1 MALKTIYLEGFGL
14 MDVPAELTGKELSVY
29 ASREARKRRAEE
41 SAAEVAQ
48 QAQKKP
54 EPSTMQQA
62 AGFAAGL
69 PAGLA
74 SGLIGSTLEGIGGL
88 TGIRPVEEAGASF
101 NEWVQE
107 KLKQAVGEEAAA
119 SGASQVGQTIG
130 GIASFFTPG
139 VAAKVLGGAGKL
151 AKVAPYLSIAMSGIQ
166 GAGEQVERMRQQ
178 EAQGEQ
184 IDPLMRQ
191 LYAAGAGA
199 GTALLENIPISGLA
213 KYTPL
218 KRVLGD
224 IPVSAEAG
232 AFTRAMDAGA
242 GTILGRALG
251 TGAGE
256 AATEVSQNALQN
268 IIERQY
274 NEQRGILEGS
284 TESAVGGF
292 LAGAALQGGADLYR
306 DVYLNRKKFEGDV
319 KALRGQLSEEQL
331 PLLPAGKR
339 KAVQIRGK
347 DISTVLGEEDIAEA
361 EAAFSKVASPQGV
374 PLLPP
379 GKFASDEEA
388 RRKIDEEIEAAKV
401 YGPTPDLSYATPEAM
416 ARIEELRAKEQA
428 DNEAIIKQREQDIA
442 ALPDFPSYLPD
453 PNVTPISEWPKPQV
467 KLFDQYLSKFSPEQ
481 AKLIESFSPEEMDSF
496 IERGVK
502 RKTESEQQLQKIR
515 EEQAARIA
523 ASRRADIEQADAIT
537 LSRFAEDYQKQE
549 AEAAR
554 AKREEELSKAAAGRA
569 EEAAIKNLYAREE
582 FDKFVADRI
591 AAKSKIE
598 ESQRV
603 AGELAK
609 TKFGKPLGELKDSQK
624 IQLASE
630 IDAISKEA
638 SFRTEVNKEIPEL
651 GDPIYKLQNR
661 VSVNFFGTQYK
672 NLPEAKQ
679 GIVNS
684 AIERGEGRTVLGEEL
699 LEERDFDKYKRLYNR
714 DDFRAVNK
722 EMRSFVRD
730 ESGFIP
736 VTKDSLYS
744 AVKSVSED
752 PTSTIKPNRM
762 ASNAMFKHMLDRG
775 VIVDIDGK
783 TYLNE
788 EATGPRYQLPVSNN
802 PNIESQQSAFKAE
815 EAKVTVGPK
824 MRDALER
831 RGLSDVFTLGIVE
844 KIEDTPALGKYL
856 NRVIQIAAAPE
867 GKVRSIDEMISSM
880 DHEIVHGMRA
890 AGLFTDAEWNLLTT
904 DFNANL
910 LDDKQ
915 KEAYTRI
922 YKAQGMSDQAIQE
935 ALNEEAVA
943 MKAAQLNNVDP
954 KRLDPKSLSLINKVR
969 FYLEFGRNS
978 AALGYNSAEDVL
990 AAIKSGE
997 IGKRGFTSEFEK
1009 VGGKAKRV
1017 GRQEISIASEA
1028 DKSSGVETKVYG
1040 EEDEEGI
1047 TDEKYKQALSGL
1059 ASKFDRKT
1067 PVKSPR
1073 QYLIQEM
1080 DVAPEDVDSL
1090 VKGMIKN
1097 KDLVKVG
1104 GALYIS
1110 DRARKGI
1117 SENPPTESSS
1127 PMYEIPR
1134 AGEVQSETADKS
1146 REFLLDKEQMKNA
1159 TPEQRA
1165 MISSDINRWI
1175 NARGSSLY
1183 HFTSP
1188 SSALKIID
1196 SGMIKEGS
1204 GVGISLARVPTIFS
1218 EGLSPSDSPVAFVVD
1233 GRLIESR
1240 PFVEGFY
1247 TGAKVQYSGGIP
1259 RVVGKKGPSISYET
1273 TWPKSKSYFE
1283 FEQRTIGKNKSLI
1296 PSSSIVGIMY
1306 DPNYMTDQ
1314 QVEQIREAATKRGIP
1329 VKEYATGAGGTKKS
1343 GRTVSRAKVSKAEAG
1358 SPLFQLP
1365 GVSNERAKQD
1375 VLFNPQGPSATKP
1388 FFTKKSAKNPL
1399 EEASDL
1405 IKGNFSSFRQKLID
1419 RYDPVR
1425 LMAIE
1430 AYSKTGD
1437 KKYLSAAEGSYHAL
1451 LFSDKA
1457 QDMALAGLEN
1467 GGFTT
1472 EGSIILAADNEKI
1485 APLKI
1490 FQSLREK
1497 GKLDAFFNFAY
1508 AKRYKALKE
1517 NGKDPG
1523 GVISEADVEREYK
1536 RWENDNDINTAIDNF
1551 KAYNDNLVDMLRKSG
1566 FISAGEA
1573 KAWKSAF
1580 YIPFYRIPTVMEGD
1594 VDTGEVDIPRLSS
1607 QITNL
1612 SNPKGL
1618 TGRDLPVNDAIEN
1631 VIANTYY
1638 VIGTAAKNF
1647 AARKVARDGVIT
1659 GYMKEIEKPGD
1670 AQQGY
1675 KVITVR
1681 EGGIKKHYEVKDAL
1695 LHDAVAKSG
1704 FPVQDVLRGMGWF
1717 TEKLRRGTTLSPTF
1731 IVRNTLRDAIQS
1743 WILGQYG
1750 STFLPPFKEITK
1762 GIQMAYQNSPE
1773 FKALKSAGISSS
1785 GLRKKT
1791 LQETAKEMRRKIG
1804 EEQQGVLAQIGEIFN
1819 KGIEVLERG
1828 SEISEASTR
1837 TKVYQDVL
1845 AKTGDRAEALF
1856 AAMETINFSRKG
1868 SSRGLQIGM
1877 ALLPFFNARIQG
1889 MDVFYRTMKGEK
1901 MMPNQMSA
1909 DMKKA
1914 ATLRFGY
1921 FVGLSMLYAAYM
1933 ANHPAWENATDE
1945 EKDGNIFLPVDFIPG
1960 IKEGTVLKFPIPQEL
1975 GLVAKMPAERI
1986 VTMIKG
1992 RSDGGELIDALQ
2004 RAVFDTLSFNPIPQV
2019 FLPGIEAIANFDF
2032 YSQRPIVNQ
2041 YLASLLPEEQFTEYS
2056 TGVAKAAGRAME
2068 ETAFPVSPVMVDHLI
2083 RGYFGTIGA
2092 YSADILGRLI
2102 EEGSDAPV
2110 PERMRFSEPYLLP
2123 VIGPLFKSAEGKK
2136 MVEDLYMIDEAAKMA
2151 ASTLKAYSENG
2162 RELSEAK
2169 EDELYQLA
2177 EIGEEVRP
2185 VIEQIRELNRQKRAI
2200 QSDTEMSS
2208 SEKRDELN
2216 EIQKEIVSLAAE
2228 VNDLKKQ
2235 IPIRLRK

>member
-1 MALKTIYLEGFGL
+1 MATKVIYLRGYGY
-14 MDVPAELTGKELSVY
+14 MDVPAELTGQELSKY
-29 ASREARKRRAEE
+29 AREKAGMSMAAPATQAPQEEEKKPDVPLYKRLTALHLGMPAGALSGFA
-41 SAAEVAQ
+41 SAA
-48 QAQKKP
+48 
-54 EPSTMQQA
+54 
-62 AGFAAGL
+62 
-69 PAGLA
+69 
-74 SGLIGSTLEGIGGL
+74 EGIGGV
-88 TGIRPVEEAGASF
+88 TGIRPVEEAGARAK
-101 NEWVQE
+101 ELIQE
-107 KLKQAVGEEAAA
+107 GLNWAVGEEAAK
-119 SGASQVGQTIG
+119 STLGQVGQTAG
-130 GIASFFTPG
+130 GIASFFGPG
-139 VAAKVLGGAGKL
+139 LALRALGGAGIAARL
-151 AKVAPYLSIAMSGIQ
+151 APYVSTAMSAAQ

-199 GTALLENIPISGLA
+199 GTALLENIPIERLA

-554 AKREEELSKAAAGRA
+554 VKREEELSKAAAGRA

-603 AGELAK
+603 AAELAQ
-609 TKFGKPLGELKDSQK
+609 TKFGKPLSELKDSQK

-661 VSVNFFGTQYK
+661 VAVNFFGTQYK

-679 GIVNS
+679 GMVNS

-699 LEERDFDKYKRLYNR
+699 LEEKDFDKYKRLYNR

-722 EMRSFVRD
+722 EVRSFARD

-775 VIVDIDGK
+775 VIVGIDGK

-802 PNIESQQSAFKAE
+802 PNIDSQQKAFNAE
-815 EAKVTVGPK
+815 EAKVTVAPK

-831 RGLSDVFTLGIVE
+831 RGLSDVFTLGIVG
-844 KIEDTPALGKYL
+844 KIDETPALGKYL

-915 KEAYTRI
+915 KEEYTRI

-997 IGKRGFTSEFEK
+997 IGKRGFSSEFEK
-1009 VGGKAKRV
+1009 VGGKTKRV
-1017 GRQEISIASEA
+1017 GRQEMSITSEA
-1028 DKSSGVETKVYG
+1028 DKPSGVETKVYG
-1040 EEDEEGI
+1040 EEDEEGV

-1073 QYLIQEM
+1073 QYLIQQM
-1080 DVAPEDVDSL
+1080 DVAPEDVDAL

-1110 DRARKGI
+1110 DRARNGI
-1117 SENPPTESSS
+1117 STEALATPSGSPVKAPPESVSGA
-1127 PMYEIPR
+1127 
-1134 AGEVQSETADKS
+1134 AGELTFKTAK
-1146 REFLLDKEQMKNA
+1146 
-1159 TPEQRA
+1159 
-1165 MISSDINRWI
+1165 
-1175 NARGSSLY
+1175 GSVYS
-1183 HFTSP
+1183 F
-1188 SSALKIID
+1188 A
-1196 SGMIKEGS
+1196 
-1204 GVGISLARVPTIFS
+1204 
-1218 EGLSPSDSPVAFVVD
+1218 D
-1233 GRLIESR
+1233 GKTKR
-1240 PFVEGFY
+1240 
-1247 TGAKVQYSGGIP
+1247 
-1259 RVVGKKGPSISYET
+1259 
-1273 TWPKSKSYFE
+1273 
-1283 FEQRTIGKNKSLI
+1283 NKSLHEFHD
-1296 PSSSIVGIMY
+1296 PKDVGEKPTSGLTVFLSPVDARKIGFWQAS
-1306 DPNYMTDQ
+1306 NGQ
-1314 QVEQIREAATKRGIP
+1314 AKQVEIKGNEVVASSLHP
-1329 VKEYATGAGGTKKS
+1329 LTGARRVDERINIAS
-1343 GRTVSRAKVSKAEAG
+1343 RTPAINL
-1358 SPLFQLP
+1358 SPLELWGQSSDGAWKRTHP
-1365 GVSNERAKQD
+1365 GNPITEITQPKGKAKPPAGRMQISQAKEESAKQD
-1375 VLFNPQGPSATKP
+1375 VLSNPQGPSATKP

-1647 AARKVARDGVIT
+1647 AARKVARDGVVT
-1659 GYMKEIEKPGD
+1659 GYMKEVEKPGD

-1681 EGGIKKHYEVKDAL
+1681 EGGVKKHYEVKDAL
-1695 LHDAVAKSG
+1695 LHDAVARSG

-1762 GIQMAYQNSPE
+1762 GIQMAYSNSPE
-1773 FKALKSAGISSS
+1773 FKALKAAGISSS

-1791 LQETAKEMRRKIG
+1791 LQETAREMRRKIG
-1804 EEQQGVLAQIGEIFN
+1804 EEQKGILAQLRDTFN

-1889 MDVFYRTMKGEK
+1889 MDVFYRTIKGEK

-1909 DMKKA
+1909 DMKNA
-1914 ATLRFGY
+1914 AVTRYMY
-1921 FVGLSMLYAAYM
+1921 FCALSALYALYM
-1933 ANHPAWENATDE
+1933 SNHPAWENATDE

-1975 GLVAKMPAERI
+1975 GLISKMPAERI
-1986 VTMIKG
+1986 VTWIKG
-1992 RSDGGELIDALQ
+1992 RSDGGDLIDSLQ

-2032 YSQRPIVNQ
+2032 YSQRPIENQ
-2041 YLASLLPEEQFTEYS
+2041 YLASLLPEERYTEYT
-2056 TGVAKAAGRAME
+2056 TGVAKAIGRATE
-2068 ETAFPVSPVMVDHLI
+2068 ETAVAVSPVMVDHLI

-2102 EEGSDAPV
+2102 EEGSDAPA

-2185 VIEQIRELNRQKRAI
+2185 VIDQIRELNRQKRAI
-2200 QSDTEMSS
+2200 QTDTEMSS
-2208 SEKRDELN
+2208 GEKRDELN

-2235 IPIRLRK
+2235 VPIRLRK

>member
-1 MALKTIYLEGFGL
+1 MATKVIYLRGYGYME
-14 MDVPAELTGKELSVY
+14 VPAELTGQELSKY
-29 ASREARKRRAEE
+29 AKERAGVSMTAPEAEAPKEE
-41 SAAEVAQ
+41 
-48 QAQKKP
+48 KKP

-62 AGFAAGL
+62 AGFVAGL

-74 SGLIGSTLEGIGGL
+74 SGLVGSTLEGIGGL
-88 TGIRPVEEAGASF
+88 TGIRPIEEAGASF

-151 AKVAPYLSIAMSGIQ
+151 AKVAPYLSTAMSGIQ
-166 GAGEQVERMRQQ
+166 GAGEQVERMRRQ
-178 EAQGEQ
+178 EAEGQQ

-274 NEQRGILEGS
+274 NEQRGVLEGS

-319 KALRGQLSEEQL
+319 KALREKLQGEA
-331 PLLPAGKR
+331 PAIP
-339 KAVQIRGK
+339 V
-347 DISTVLGEEDIAEA
+347 GEEDVLQVVNGQISVAKGLKRQRQEREA
-361 EAAFSKVASPQGV
+361 TESALSKVASPQGV

-388 RRKIDEEIEAAKV
+388 RRQIDEEIEAAKV
-401 YGPTPDLSYATPEAM
+401 YGPTPDLSYNTPEAM

-428 DNEAIIKQREQDIA
+428 DNEAIVKQREQDIA

-481 AKLIESFSPEEMDSF
+481 TKLIESFSPEEMDSF

-523 ASRRADIEQADAIT
+523 ASRRVDIEQADAIT
-537 LSRFAEDYQKQE
+537 LSRLAEDYQKQE

-609 TKFGKPLGELKDSQK
+609 TKFGKPLSELKDSQK

-630 IDAISKEA
+630 IDAVSKEA

-699 LEERDFDKYKRLYNR
+699 LEEKDFDKYKRLYNR

-722 EMRSFVRD
+722 EVRSFVRD

-802 PNIESQQSAFKAE
+802 PNIESQQKAFNPEQEKD
-815 EAKVTVGPK
+815 TVGVAI
-824 MRDALER
+824 RDALER
-831 RGLSDVFTLGIVE
+831 RGVPDLFAVGIVG
-844 KIEDTPALGKYL
+844 KIEDTPALGRYL

-915 KEAYTRI
+915 KEEYTRI

-1009 VGGKAKRV
+1009 VGGKATRV
-1017 GRQEISIASEA
+1017 GRQEMSITSEA
-1028 DKSSGVETKVYG
+1028 DKPSGVETKVYG
-1040 EEDEEGI
+1040 EEDEEGV

-1110 DRARKGI
+1110 DKARKGI
-1117 SENPPTESSS
+1117 PTEA
-1127 PMYEIPR
+1127 PAAPR
-1134 AGEVQSETADKS
+1134 AASE
-1146 REFLLDKEQMKNA
+1146 
-1159 TPEQRA
+1159 
-1165 MISSDINRWI
+1165 
-1175 NARGSSLY
+1175 
-1183 HFTSP
+1183 
-1188 SSALKIID
+1188 
-1196 SGMIKEGS
+1196 
-1204 GVGISLARVPTIFS
+1204 
-1218 EGLSPSDSPVAFVVD
+1218 
-1233 GRLIESR
+1233 
-1240 PFVEGFY
+1240 
-1247 TGAKVQYSGGIP
+1247 
-1259 RVVGKKGPSISYET
+1259 
-1273 TWPKSKSYFE
+1273 
-1283 FEQRTIGKNKSLI
+1283 
-1296 PSSSIVGIMY
+1296 
-1306 DPNYMTDQ
+1306 
-1314 QVEQIREAATKRGIP
+1314 P
-1329 VKEYATGAGGTKKS
+1329 VKPTPAGKMEIAPTGTEK
-1343 GRTVSRAKVSKAEAG
+1343 
-1358 SPLFQLP
+1358 
-1365 GVSNERAKQD
+1365 AKQD
-1375 VLFNPQGPSATKP
+1375 VLSNPQGPSATKP
-1388 FFTKKSAKNPL
+1388 FFTKRSAKNPL

-1405 IKGNFSSFRQKLID
+1405 IKGNFSSFRQKLVD

-1508 AKRYKALKE
+1508 AKRYKALKG

-1536 RWENDNDINTAIDNF
+1536 RWENDSDINTAIDNF

-1638 VIGTAAKNF
+1638 VIGTAAKSF
-1647 AARKVARDGVIT
+1647 AARKVARDGVVT

-1681 EGGIKKHYEVKDAL
+1681 EGGAKKHYEVKDAL
-1695 LHDAVAKSG
+1695 LHDAVANSG

-1804 EEQQGVLAQIGEIFN
+1804 EEQQGVLAQLGGIFN

-1909 DMKKA
+1909 DMKGA
-1914 ATLRFGY
+1914 AVTRFMY
-1921 FVGLSMLYAAYM
+1921 FSALSALYALYM
-1933 ANHPAWENATDE
+1933 SNHPAWENATDE

-1986 VTMIKG
+1986 VTMIMG
-1992 RSDGGELIDALQ
+1992 RSDGGELIDSLQ

-2136 MVEDLYMIDEAAKMA
+2136 MVEDLYMIDDAAKMA

>member
-1 MALKTIYLEGFGL
+1 MANKLIYLRGYGYME
-14 MDVPAELTGKELSVY
+14 VPAELTGQELSKY
-29 ASREARKRRAEE
+29 ATEQARKSMATSVVQAPREE
-41 SAAEVAQ
+41 E
-48 QAQKKP
+48 KKP

-151 AKVAPYLSIAMSGIQ
+151 VKAAPYLSTAMSGIQ

-218 KRVLGD
+218 RRVLGD

-319 KALRGQLSEEQL
+319 KALRAQAPKEQL
-331 PLLPAGKR
+331 PFLPTGEET
-339 KAVQIRGK
+339 AVQVRGE
-347 DISTVLGEEDIAEA
+347 DISLVEGARPRREKMAST
-361 EAAFSKVASPQGV
+361 EAALSRVGSPQGV

-379 GKFASDEEA
+379 SDEQAYA
-388 RRKIDEEIEAAKV
+388 RIERLRQEQEESNKLAADIFTRSELEKM
-401 YGPTPDLSYATPEAM
+401 GPKGVAGLLPAGDYSDLSPDAM
-416 ARIEELRAKEQA
+416 VRIEELRAKQQA
-428 DNEAIIKQREQDIA
+428 DNEAIAKQREQDIA
-442 ALPDFPSYLPD
+442 ALPEYPSYLPD
-453 PNVTPISEWPKPQV
+453 PNKKPISEWPKLQV
-467 KLFDQYLSKFSPEQ
+467 NLFDQYLNRFTPEQ
-481 AKLIESFSPEEMDSF
+481 TKLLESLAPEELSSLVS
-496 IERGVK
+496 RGVG
-502 RKTESEQQLQKIR
+502 RKAESERLLR
-515 EEQAARIA
+515 EEREKSAAALA
-523 ASRRADIEQADAIT
+523 ASRKADIEQADAIT
-537 LSRFAEDYQKQE
+537 LSRLAEGYRQADL
-549 AEAAR
+549 AET
-554 AKREEELSKAAAGRA
+554 
-569 EEAAIKNLYAREE
+569 AAIRDMYAKESAETAAIQNLYARES
-582 FDKFVADRI
+582 FDRFLADRVSNKIKIDENFGI
-591 AAKSKIE
+591 ASD
-598 ESQRV
+598 
-603 AGELAK
+603 LARSEFK
-609 TKFGKPLGELKDSQK
+609 KPLGKLNDSER
-624 IQLASE
+624 IQLGELIDVRKAEVESKSKAFSE
-630 IDAISKEA
+630 EA
-638 SFRTEVNKEIPEL
+638 AFRSEVNQELPEL
-651 GDPIYKLQNR
+651 GDPVEKLKNR
-661 VSVNFFGTQYK
+661 VAFDSYGTQFSQ
-672 NLPEAKQ
+672 LTRQKQ
-679 GIVNS
+679 RDVS
-684 AIERGEGRTVLGEEL
+684 RKVAQGEGKQVSPEEIA
-699 LEERDFDKYKRLYNR
+699 EEQDFKGKEDLYNR
-714 DDFRAVNK
+714 EGFRSVQRNLKSIARDQNGMIPLDVDKVHSAIK
-722 EMRSFVRD
+722 EASKTAGIIFK
-730 ESGFIP
+730 G
-736 VTKDSLYS
+736 TKGTAKTML
-744 AVKSVSED
+744 
-752 PTSTIKPNRM
+752 N
-762 ASNAMFKHMLDRG
+762 HMVDRG
-775 VIVDIDGK
+775 NAIEIGGNLF
-783 TYLNE
+783 LNE
-788 EATGPRYQLPVSNN
+788 DVPGPRYQLPISNN
-802 PNIESQQSAFKAE
+802 PDIESQQRAFNAE
-815 EAKVTVGPK
+815 EAKIKIGPQ
-824 MRDALER
+824 MRDALGR
-831 RGLSDVFTLGIVE
+831 RGLGDVFTLGIVE
-844 KIEDTPALGKYL
+844 KIDNTPALGNYL

-867 GKVRSIDEMISSM
+867 GRVRSIDEMISSM

-915 KEAYTRI
+915 KEEYTRI

-1009 VGGKAKRV
+1009 VGGKATRV
-1017 GRQEISIASEA
+1017 GRQEISISSEA
-1028 DKSSGVETKVYG
+1028 DKASGVETKVYG
-1040 EEDEEGI
+1040 EEDEEGV

-1080 DVAPEDVDSL
+1080 DVAPEDVDAL
-1090 VKGMIKN
+1090 VRGMIKN

-1110 DRARKGI
+1110 DKARKGM
-1117 SENPPTESSS
+1117 STEA
-1127 PMYEIPR
+1127 PVTPK
-1134 AGEVQSETADKS
+1134 V
-1146 REFLLDKEQMKNA
+1146 
-1159 TPEQRA
+1159 TPEPA
-1165 MISSDINRWI
+1165 KPVPAGKLEI
-1175 NARGSSLY
+1175 A
-1183 HFTSP
+1183 P
-1188 SSALKIID
+1188 S
-1196 SGMIKEGS
+1196 
-1204 GVGISLARVPTIFS
+1204 
-1218 EGLSPSDSPVAFVVD
+1218 
-1233 GRLIESR
+1233 
-1240 PFVEGFY
+1240 
-1247 TGAKVQYSGGIP
+1247 GAEK
-1259 RVVGKKGPSISYET
+1259 
-1273 TWPKSKSYFE
+1273 
-1283 FEQRTIGKNKSLI
+1283 
-1296 PSSSIVGIMY
+1296 
-1306 DPNYMTDQ
+1306 
-1314 QVEQIREAATKRGIP
+1314 
-1329 VKEYATGAGGTKKS
+1329 
-1343 GRTVSRAKVSKAEAG
+1343 
-1358 SPLFQLP
+1358 
-1365 GVSNERAKQD
+1365 AKQD
-1375 VLFNPQGPSATKP
+1375 VLFNPQGPGVTKP

-1405 IKGNFSSFRQKLID
+1405 IKGNFSSFRQKLVD

-1536 RWENDNDINTAIDNF
+1536 RWENDNDINTAINNF

-1647 AARKVARDGVIT
+1647 AARKVARDGVVT

-1681 EGGIKKHYEVKDAL
+1681 EGGVKKHYEVKDAL
-1695 LHDAVAKSG
+1695 LHDAVARSG

-1731 IVRNTLRDAIQS
+1731 IVRNTLRDAVQS

-1762 GIQMAYQNSPE
+1762 GIQMAYSNSPE
-1773 FKALKSAGISSS
+1773 FKALKAAGISSS

-1791 LQETAKEMRRKIG
+1791 LQETAREMRRKIG
-1804 EEQQGVLAQIGEIFN
+1804 EEQKGVLAQLRDTFN

-1889 MDVFYRTMKGEK
+1889 MDVFYRTIKGEK

-1986 VTMIKG
+1986 VTMIMG

-2004 RAVFDTLSFNPIPQV
+2004 RAVFDTLSFNPIPQA

-2032 YSQRPIVNQ
+2032 YSQRPIENQ
-2041 YLASLLPEEQFTEYS
+2041 YLASLLPEERYTEYT
-2056 TGVAKAAGRAME
+2056 TGVAKAIGRATE
-2068 ETAFPVSPVMVDHLI
+2068 ETAVAVSPVMVDHLI

-2102 EEGSDAPV
+2102 EEGSDAPA

-2151 ASTLKAYSENG
+2151 ASTLKAYSESG
-2162 RELSEAK
+2162 RELSETK

-2200 QSDTEMSS
+2200 QTDTEMSS

-2235 IPIRLRK
+2235 VPIRLRK